1 MDGWGAKYRA
11 VRSGV
16 VRIRLLISRWRRGKI
31 WNSTMSMVAEPE
43 GYTDTM
49 YVGVPDG
56 PAHDGF
62 GLRRWMVWPSRFG
75 PSTRMVRPT
84 SLSLLNSATVD
95 SAL

>member
-43 GYTDTM
+43 GECTLVNQGV
-49 YVGVPDG
+49 VG
-56 PAHDGF
+56 
-62 GLRRWMVWPSRFG
+62 
-75 PSTRMVRPT
+75 
-84 SLSLLNSATVD
+84 
-95 SAL
+95 